1 MSLDHFVLQFTKMLG
16 GVGWVVCVNI
26 ARMCG
31 GVSNN
36 VHFFLCM
43 VFEAIGYIF
52 MVYIKYM
59 DGFFKKKNLGSF
71 LNYGEIVGSL
81 YVILSVVKCA
91 MTCEFGK
98 GPLWGLKL

>member
-59 DGFFKKKNLGSF
+59 DGFFLKKKFRF
-71 LNYGEIVGSL
+71 LSQLWRDCWFFVCDFVS
-81 YVILSVVKCA
+81 
-91 MTCEFGK
+91 CEVCDDV
-98 GPLWGLKL
+98 